1 MTKASRQKL
10 KYLENEVLRWNK
22 KHFSTF
28 YKGFSAAKN
37 CLKPESASLTAVLQK
52 DLKDRMEQ
60 VQDFFQKHKGFN
72 ESLYHGDS
80 ITWKFMV

>member
-1 MTKASRQKL
+1 
-10 KYLENEVLRWNK
+10 
-22 KHFSTF
+22 
-28 YKGFSAAKN
+28 
-37 CLKPESASLTAVLQK
+37 
-52 DLKDRMEQ
+52 MEQ